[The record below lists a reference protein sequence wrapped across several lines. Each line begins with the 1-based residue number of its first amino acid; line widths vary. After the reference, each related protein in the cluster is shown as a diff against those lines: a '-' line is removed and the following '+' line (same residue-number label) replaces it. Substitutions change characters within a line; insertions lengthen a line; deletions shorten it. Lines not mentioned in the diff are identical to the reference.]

1 MKYVAELIS
10 SSIGTEKFDHFPR
23 INVRGMPG
31 GKACSSKR
39 SFSVNLNDSD
49 ARFDENLAFI
59 AECIRSEGHVGKS
72 CMNFSNTCTEIIST
86 FETNLKS
93 TKIPYKL
100 RKYFQIQVEIPRNI
114 RKKNISI
121 TDGVKTFNFYL
132 ATIFPKVTPLHV
144 LVFKDNEIKSKT
156 YFLKINGNTHRL
168 KTFVPEVGNIS
179 TEYSNG
185 FSSCVLSLWIS
196 GPLRK
201 LIKQIF
207 LEGKFLKLIKSS
219 PNSVFSSLLFA
230 FLACDGG
237 ISYSKRNK
245 LRQIYFDSKDRD
257 YLCFLRRETEKR
269 FNIRFRLYKTKH
281 HYYRLVIMDKLN
293 IIKFLHNVNLV
304 SQHLRN
310 KAKNVLDGYQRL
322 TSDGEEVIL
331 SVIKKFEKIRSIQ
344 LAENVGKS
352 QKQIIRWLNKLLS
365 KGKIKKFR
373 YRSFVYYN
381 PS

>member
-1 MKYVAELIS
+1 
-10 SSIGTEKFDHFPR
+10 
-23 INVRGMPG
+23 MPG

-93 TKIPYKL
+93 TKIPSYC
-100 RKYFQIQVEIPRNI
+100 
-114 RKKNISI
+114 KK
-121 TDGVKTFNFYL
+121 
-132 ATIFPKVTPLHV
+132 
-144 LVFKDNEIKSKT
+144 
-156 YFLKINGNTHRL
+156 
-168 KTFVPEVGNIS
+168 
-179 TEYSNG
+179 
-185 FSSCVLSLWIS
+185 
-196 GPLRK
+196 
-201 LIKQIF
+201 
-207 LEGKFLKLIKSS
+207 
-219 PNSVFSSLLFA
+219 
-230 FLACDGG
+230 
-237 ISYSKRNK
+237 NK

-257 YLCFLRRETEKR
+257 YLWFLRRETEKR
-269 FNIRFRLYKTKH
+269 FNTRFRLYKTKH
-281 HYYRLVIMDKLN
+281 HDYRLVIMDKLN

-331 SVIKKFEKIRSIQ
+331 SVIKKFVKIMSIQ